1 MSHHFRRFLL
11 FLIIIIFLIGS
22 PLIILYARGY
32 RFNLQTLEFT
42 KTGTISI
49 KTIPRGAAI
58 YLDNKLYKD
67 ASPSKIDSLKPNN
80 YELKIE
86 KQGFEPW
93 KTNLTVKP
101 ELVTSATHIILFAQ
115 NLPEQILLQDKINNF
130 SLSPDNKKIIYNLT
144 EGENRGI
151 WLNEKNKGKNIK
163 LSDIYFDEFN
173 WSSDNK
179 KVLLS
184 RKEEDHERYGLLDL
198 SEIKTK
204 QDQIKIWEIGSLFKE
219 EIKSVQW
226 QPTNSQK
233 LFLLSENNLYEVDIL
248 KSEISLLFKNIYSY
262 LPTSWGSILVQKR
275 EVGYFLISKNYLW
288 QERSKIISR
297 LPEADQYKIILGSK
311 KIAVIAENNLYLIDQ
326 ELPLKI
332 ASEVQGASWSPDGKR
347 LLYFNEHQIEIYYL
361 REEEKTLLTRDS
373 RELQNVGWWPRSQYV
388 VFTVEG
394 KLKFIDGAKEMN
406 THHITEIKNTE
417 LPETRINWSKNTK
430 QILYLRKGNQNTN
443 ALVEVELIKD

>member
-80 YELKIE
+80 YDLKIE

-93 KTNLTVKP
+93 ETNLTVKP

-151 WLNEKNKGKNIK
+151 WLNVKNKGKNIK

-184 RKEEDHERYGLLDL
+184 HKEGNRERYGLLDL
-198 SEIKTK
+198 SEIETK

-219 EIKSVQW
+219 EIKSVKW

-248 KSEISLLFKNIYSY
+248 KSEISLLFQNIYSY

-275 EVGYFLISKNYLW
+275 EVGYFLVSKNYLW
-288 QERSKIISR
+288 QERFKIISR
-297 LPEADQYKIILGSK
+297 LPEADQYKIIPGSK
-311 KIAVIAENNLYLIDQ
+311 KIAVIAGNNLYLIDQ

-332 ASEVQGASWSPDGKR
+332 ASEVQDASWSPDGKR

-430 QILYLRKGNQNTN
+430 KILYLRKIGQGIN
-443 ALVEVELIKD
+443 ALVEIELIKD